1 MIDKE
6 RRCHQ
11 EIDIKSGIVVKFVCT
26 YSDGK
31 VGVVQ
36 ELAAYLAGKGES
48 FWYLEHPLVH
58 GNGATSRL
66 DRYESGRL
74 VETKALGKPAKG
86 TVSLYLKATWI
97 TFKTVRARRRMIDL
111 FIAAS
116 NVDCVV
122 AHVALPRKRTKVIY
136 VSIDFSPKRFSN
148 PLLNIIFRL
157 ADRLAYRWASAVWH
171 SYPNATTLKPYAPK
185 EKCIET
191 SHGNNFRRIQR
202 QPFAQRKRSS
212 LVYLGSVSPAAHL
225 EAALI
230 ALKTLKPRFPDIRL
244 HVIGEAANPA
254 YMQSLKTIATSL
266 DVTNC
271 VTWHGLIAESRTF
284 ERIMTELGIAL
295 CLYEMTPEHYS
306 WYQLPGK
313 VFAYAACGL
322 PTIVLDKC
330 GPIGTHE
337 TEQNHIGVVT
347 SLDGLAGCIAGLLD
361 NPDMH
366 KSLSESSEKW
376 AAEYDWHT
384 KFDKYLGMIDQS
396 SKSLSK
402 NPSDTGLA

>member
-1 MIDKE
+1 M
-6 RRCHQ
+6 
-11 EIDIKSGIVVKFVCT
+11 KFICT

-36 ELAAYLAGKGES
+36 ELSGYLAEKGES
-48 FWYLEHPLVH
+48 FWYLEHPLAP
-58 GNGATSRL
+58 GAGATSRL
-66 DRYESGRL
+66 DRYENGKL

-86 TVSLYLKATWI
+86 AMSLYLKASWA
-97 TFKTVRARRRMIDL
+97 TFKTVWARRRMIDL
-111 FIAAS
+111 FVAAS

-122 AHVALPRKRTKVIY
+122 AHIALPRKKARIVY

-148 PLLNIIFRL
+148 PLLNVIFRL

-185 EKCIET
+185 EKCFET
-191 SHGNNFRRIQR
+191 FHGNNYRRIQR
-202 QPFAQRKRSS
+202 RPFEERKRTS

-230 ALKTLKPRFPDIRL
+230 ALKTVKPRFPDIHL
-244 HVIGEAANPA
+244 HVIGVAANPA
-254 YMQSLKTIATSL
+254 YMQSVKTTAKSL
-266 DVTNC
+266 NVTEC
-271 VTWHGLIAESRTF
+271 VTWHGLIAESQTF

-295 CLYEMTPEHYS
+295 CLYEMTPERYS

-330 GPIGTHE
+330 GPIGTRE
-337 TEQNHIGVVT
+337 TEHNHIGVVT
-347 SLDGLAGCIAGLLD
+347 SLDGLTDCIAGLLD

-366 KSLSESSEKW
+366 KSLSDSSEKW
-376 AAEYDWHT
+376 ASEYDWHA

-396 SKSLSK
+396 SK
-402 NPSDTGLA
+402 